1 MKRILLLTLTLFAF
15 GFSKTY
21 SQARIE
27 NRNNFYEAESWILF
41 ESYKDALPIYTQLLK
56 SYPTNNNFKYRIGQC
71 YLNISGEKEKA
82 ISFLEDAVKN
92 INPEYKEGNFK
103 EKGAPFDALYYL
115 ANAYRI
121 NNQLDKALET
131 YERFKQNLDSKVYD
145 TAVVELQ
152 IQSCLNAKELMSR
165 PLYVKMDNLGELINE
180 SNAEFNPVVS
190 DNNDVLVYSKSEAFY
205 DAILYS
211 TKQDGKW
218 SGPLN
223 MNEILQVDRDY
234 FPTSISKDGNTLYLY
249 SSLDYDGIIFT
260 STFANGRWNPI
271 VKLNDN
277 INTKFWES
285 HATVSHD
292 DRKLYFTSNRKGSI
306 GGLDIYVS
314 KRDTSGDWGT
324 PLNLG
329 PVINTIYNEE
339 SPFLSKDDKTLFF
352 SSRGHFNMG
361 GYDVFY
367 STVLDNGEWSVPL
380 NMGYPINSTDDDV
393 FFKPSGEGY
402 EAYYAVDRPQGF
414 GKEDIYHVEIFSD
427 QHPRKYTVK
436 GYARIADLLS
446 NYKDSVRISAIKV
459 SDPNQVVVVYS
470 NPATGEYE
478 FQLPQ
483 GNYKVTFEGE
493 GAKRI
498 ERDLN
503 LPIDLENDSITI
515 DNTVLPRTDF
525 TADLRVESS
534 SKVTVAKGNSV
545 TIPLKVEPGSLLKI
559 EHWVGDSLISTE
571 NYVVNDSVFYYNVV
585 PREGNNR
592 IVFTLTDK
600 FNNVTST
607 DIFITREKDYVRQP
621 VVQRPEYTHIIS
633 GKQVKA
639 LKSLLA
645 RNADSELA
653 EMINNTKTDKL
664 QFGKTDDL
672 IAYLKEEAIKKG
684 LNSEEVDKLAL
695 EVALNE
701 NILTQAAVDL
711 MAKYATGELKTIL
724 EGIDINELGLKSW
737 TDLQE
742 YIASKSEGRIKPEDL
757 SKLANQILSGTDP
770 AITAIRNKIL
780 AYSDSSKDS
789 TIIREAVK
797 AVDLQNIKLRD
808 KWISAFRDEI
818 IKRGLSV
825 NRFAEI
831 MLSVTALPDMS
842 AEEYLQQLIQ
852 NADEPLLSFLKSI
865 DLDKENIKTPRD
877 LLLFLLSDKNKG
889 KYPEEALYKA
899 IANLTAEKD
908 LPAETIRA
916 NQEELREKGKLW
928 IIWLFTG
935 AGILFFFLYR
945 TRNKKKKTE

>member
-1 MKRILLLTLTLFAF
+1 MKRILLLTLTLFVF

-71 YLNISGEKEKA
+71 YLNISGEKDKA

-131 YERFKQNLDSKVYD
+131 YEKFKKNLDSKVYD

-165 PLYVKMDNLGELINE
+165 PLYVKMENLGELINE

-249 SSLDYDGIIFT
+249 SSLDYDGRIYT

-314 KRDTSGDWGT
+314 KRDTSGDWGI

-367 STVLDNGEWSVPL
+367 STALDNGEWSVPL

-446 NYKDSVRISAIKV
+446 NYRDSVRISAIKV

-600 FNNVTST
+600 FNNVTSS

-639 LKSLLA
+639 LKSFLA
-645 RNADSELA
+645 RNADGELA
-653 EMINNTKTDKL
+653 ELINNTKTDKL

-684 LNSEEVDKLAL
+684 INPEEVDKLAL

-711 MAKYATGELKTIL
+711 MAEYATGELKTIL

-737 TDLQE
+737 TDLE
-742 YIASKSEGRIKPEDL
+742 KYIETKSEGRLKAEDL
-757 SKLANQILSGTDP
+757 NKLANQILSGTDP
-770 AITAIRNKIL
+770 AIEAIRNKIL

-797 AVDLQNIKLRD
+797 AVDLQNIRLRE

-831 MLSVTALPDMS
+831 MLSITALPDMS

-852 NADEPLLSFLKSI
+852 NAEEPLLSFLKSI

-877 LLLFLLSDKNKG
+877 LLLFLLADKNKG
-889 KYPEEALYKA
+889 KYSEEALYKA
-899 IANLTAEKD
+899 IASLTAEKD
-908 LPAETIRA
+908 LTAETIRA
-916 NQEELREKGKLW
+916 NQEEFREKGKLW
-928 IIWLFTG
+928 IIWLFLG
-935 AGILFFFLYR
+935 AGILFFLLYR
-945 TRNKKKKTE
+945 TVKKKKKTE